1 MLESID
7 NIVNIYVL
15 IAAPMGFLVGIPIW
29 SFIYSRR
36 AKLAGRSAYQIIAAS
51 EKEAETLK
59 KEKIVEGKDEALK
72 LLQRADT
79 ESREKMA
86 EVRDLQKVVSAREMK
101 LEKKSDQLETKEVE
115 LKKVDASLSQAK
127 QDVRNERERY
137 RGLIEQETEK
147 LEEISQMTR
156 DDAKNL
162 LVENMTEAAQSEAA
176 VIGKQI
182 RDDAV
187 ANATKEAQKV
197 VISAIQRSAADHT
210 AESTVSVVELPSD
223 QMKGRIIGR
232 EGRNIR
238 TFEQL
243 TGVELIVDDTP
254 EAVVLS
260 GFDPVRRE
268 IARVALSHLV
278 QDGRIHPARIEEMIN
293 KATKDVEEEM
303 RVAAEEAL
311 QELQLPPLHPQI
323 MKLVGRLKYRT
334 SYGQNILKHSIEVG
348 WLSGLMA
355 SELKMNGNLAR
366 KAGFLHDLGKA
377 IDRNT
382 DGTHALIGG
391 EVARKYNEAE
401 EVVNAI
407 ESHHEEVPMT
417 TPISALVQSA
427 DAISGS
433 RRGARGDTLESYI
446 KRLRNLEAIATG
458 FEGVQKSYAI
468 QAGRELRVMVES
480 DRIDDNKAHALS
492 NDIAGRIEAEM
503 TYPGQIKVVV
513 IRESRST
520 AVAK

>member
-1 MLESID
+1 MD
-7 NIVNIYVL
+7 IVNIYVL
-15 IAAPMGFLVGIPIW
+15 IAAPLGFLLGLPIW
-29 SFIYSRR
+29 AFIYKRR
-36 AKLAGRSAYQIIAAS
+36 AQMAGTAAEKILASA
-51 EKEAETLK
+51 EKEAEVAMNQKLVDA
-59 KEKIVEGKDEALK
+59 KEEALK
-72 LLQRADT
+72 IIQAADQ
-79 ESREKMA
+79 EARNKLN
-86 EVRDLQKVVSAREMK
+86 EVRESQRTLANR
-101 LEKKSDQLETKEVE
+101 E
-115 LKKVDASLSQAK
+115 LKLDSRAEQIEKIELDLKKTEAQIAQSK
-127 QDVRNERERY
+127 QDISAERERY
-137 RGLIEQETEK
+137 ARLLEQENSKLEQISHMSAEDAKHLLIE
-147 LEEISQMTR
+147 
-156 DDAKNL
+156 
-162 LVENMTEAAQSEAA
+162 NMKEAAQTEGSLLAR
-176 VIGKQI
+176 QI
-182 RDDAV
+182 REEAIST
-187 ANATKEAQKV
+187 AHKEAQKI

-210 AESTVSVVELPSD
+210 AESTVSVVELPND

-243 TGVELIVDDTP
+243 SGIELIVDDTP

-268 IARVALSHLV
+268 IARVALTRLV

-293 KATKDVEEEM
+293 KATEDVEEEM
-303 RVAAEEAL
+303 RIAAEEAL
-311 QELQLPPLHPQI
+311 GELQLPPLHPQI
-323 MKLVGRLKYRT
+323 MKMVGRLKYRT

-355 SELKMNGNLAR
+355 SELKMNGMLAR

-391 EVARKYNEAE
+391 EVARKYNEND
-401 EVVNAI
+401 VVINAI

-417 TPISALVQSA
+417 SPISALVQSA

-446 KRLRNLEAIATG
+446 KRLRNLEGIAG
-458 FEGVQKSYAI
+458 SFDGVQKSYAI

-480 DRIDDNKAHALS
+480 DKIDDGRAHSLS
-492 NDIAGRIEAEM
+492 QEIAGRIEAEM

-513 IRESRST
+513 IRESRNT
-520 AVAK
+520 ALAK